1 MIDPLKPFPLEATEV
16 EARFGEDG
24 RITVLSFTWRGR
36 KWAVVGQG
44 RQWGADDGF
53 HFLVMTTT
61 GELIV
66 ELLYVPATGLWHIAR
81 TPNQQHTA

>member
-1 MIDPLKPFPLEATEV
+1 MTNPLKPLPLEATEV

-24 RITVLSFTWRGR
+24 RITVLSFTWRGDR
-36 KWAVVGQG
+36 WPVVGHG

-53 HFLVMTTT
+53 HFLVMTAA

-66 ELLYVPATGLWHIAR
+66 ELLYVPGTGLWHIAR

>member
-1 MIDPLKPFPLEATEV
+1 MQATEV

-36 KWAVVGQG
+36 KRPVLSHG

-53 HFLVMTTT
+53 HFLVMTT
-61 GELIV
+61 GEQVI
-66 ELLYVPATGLWHIAR
+66 ELLYVPLTGLWHIAA
-81 TPNQQHTA
+81 TPNRPHTA

>member
-1 MIDPLKPFPLEATEV
+1 MTGVPKHLPLEATAV

-36 KWAVVGQG
+36 KWPVLSPG

-53 HFLVMTTT
+53 HFLVMTTS
-61 GELIV
+61 GEQVV
-66 ELLYVPATGLWHIAR
+66 ELLYVPVTGLWHIAG
-81 TPNQQHTA
+81 TPNQPHTA